1 MAFEML
7 QDKLGAVFKKLKGQS
22 KLTESNMD
30 EMLREVK
37 IALIEA
43 DVNYKVVNGFVDEL
57 KEKIIGTKVL
67 NQLNPSQMVVKLVN
81 EAMIDLLG
89 GEQYG
94 ISYASNKPTII
105 MMVGLQGGGKTTTAS
120 KLAYLMKKKNNRR
133 VMMVALDIYRPG
145 AITQLEQLGQKLDT
159 FVYKDENERDVVKIA
174 EDAMKY
180 AKYNNYDTVIFDT
193 AGRLAIDEV
202 LMDELHRLDTTFK
215 PVEKLLVVDAM
226 SGQDVVNVATQF
238 NDLLKLTG
246 VVMTKLDGDARGGA
260 ALSIAKLTGLHI
272 KFVGMGEK
280 YTDLQPFSPKRM
292 ASRILG
298 MGDILPLVEKVQD
311 NIDEKKANKVVNRML
326 SGKFDL
332 EDMLWQFESANKM
345 GSLGGIAK
353 LMPGMPK
360 ISDEDSEKAEKKMSK
375 SKAVIY
381 SMTKEERKNPALI
394 KGSRKERI
402 AKGCGLTNADVNL
415 VIRQYEQTKQAMKQ
429 MSQMM
434 RGGRFPKF

>member
-1 MAFEML
+1 
-7 QDKLGAVFKKLKGQS
+7 
-22 KLTESNMD
+22 
-30 EMLREVK
+30 
-37 IALIEA
+37 
-43 DVNYKVVNGFVDEL
+43 
-57 KEKIIGTKVL
+57 
-67 NQLNPSQMVVKLVN
+67 
-81 EAMIDLLG
+81 
-89 GEQYG
+89 
-94 ISYASNKPTII
+94 
-105 MMVGLQGGGKTTTAS
+105 
-120 KLAYLMKKKNNRR
+120 
-133 VMMVALDIYRPG
+133 
-145 AITQLEQLGQKLDT
+145 
-159 FVYKDENERDVVKIA
+159 
-174 EDAMKY
+174 
-180 AKYNNYDTVIFDT
+180 
-193 AGRLAIDEV
+193 
-202 LMDELHRLDTTFK
+202 
-215 PVEKLLVVDAM
+215 
-226 SGQDVVNVATQF
+226 
-238 NDLLKLTG
+238 
-246 VVMTKLDGDARGGA
+246 
-260 ALSIAKLTGLHI
+260 
-272 KFVGMGEK
+272 
-280 YTDLQPFSPKRM
+280 M

-298 MGDILPLVEKVQD
+298 MGDILSLVEKVQD

>member
-7 QDKLGAVFKKLKGQS
+7 QDKLQGVFKKLRGQG
-22 KLTESNMD
+22 KLTENNME
-30 EMLREVK
+30 EMLKEVK
-37 IALIEA
+37 IALIDA
-43 DVNYKVVNGFVDEL
+43 DVNHEVVKGFIKDL

-81 EAMIDLLG
+81 EEMIDLLG

-94 ISYASNKPTII
+94 ISFASNKPTII
-105 MMVGLQGGGKTTTAS
+105 MMVGLQGGGKTTTAA
-120 KLAYLMKKKNNRR
+120 KLALHLKNKNKRR

-145 AITQLEQLGQKLDT
+145 AITQLEQLGNKLDV
-159 FVYKDENERDVVKIA
+159 FVYKDENNRDVVKIA

-226 SGQDVVNVATQF
+226 SGQDVVNVAKAF
-238 NDLLKLTG
+238 NDLLHLTG
-246 VVMTKLDGDARGGA
+246 AVMTKLDGDARGGA
-260 ALSIAKLTGLHI
+260 ALSIAKLTGVHI

-280 YTDLQPFSPKRM
+280 PTDLQAFSPKRM
-292 ASRILG
+292 SERILG
-298 MGDILPLVEKVQD
+298 MGDIIELVEKAQE
-311 NIDEKKANKVVNRML
+311 NIDEKKASKVVNRMM
-326 SGKFDL
+326 SGNFNL
-332 EDMLWQFESANKM
+332 EDMLFQFESANKM
-345 GSLGGIAK
+345 GPLGSIAK

-360 ISDEDSEKAEKKMSK
+360 ISDTDAEKAEKKMGK

-381 SMTKEERKNPALI
+381 SMTIEERKHPDILKA
-394 KGSRKERI
+394 SRKQRI
-402 AKGCGLTNADVNL
+402 ASGCGLTVTDVNNVL
-415 VIRQYEQTKQAMKQ
+415 KQYEQTKTAMKQ
-429 MSQMM
+429 MQQMM